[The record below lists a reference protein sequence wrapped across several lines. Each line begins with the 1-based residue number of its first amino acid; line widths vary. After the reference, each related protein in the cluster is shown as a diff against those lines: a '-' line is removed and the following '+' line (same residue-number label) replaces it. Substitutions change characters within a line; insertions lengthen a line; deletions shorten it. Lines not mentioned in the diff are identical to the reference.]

1 MKNCLDRTA
10 AATFATFAFAFLVF
24 GLAARTFTVFLAAG
38 TFTVFLTAGTF
49 AFLLAARTFTV
60 FLAAGTFAVFLALV
74 ATTRSFTLTEHVA
87 DLEVGN

>member
-24 GLAARTFTVFLAAG
+24 GLTAGAFTVFLAAG
-38 TFTVFLTAGTF
+38 TFTI
-49 AFLLAARTFTV
+49 